1 MTKSQIKWKRSLTA
15 APRVVR
21 KRVLASSSSARGG
34 AVSGKEFAWALLFPT
49 LLGVMPKTA
58 TAVGPQI
65 LAQAARKAR
74 EQGRGVRSHRST
86 RDAPVEERVA
96 VLEARWEETVP
107 TLATSRDI
115 SDLRGEMGELRG
127 ELRGE
132 MRSLENRLLKWGVG
146 AVLALL
152 AVLAATF
159 SATNARID
167 SLAARQDARMDALD
181 AKLDARFDALMTEL
195 RAIRER

>member
-1 MTKSQIKWKRSLTA
+1 
-15 APRVVR
+15 
-21 KRVLASSSSARGG
+21 
-34 AVSGKEFAWALLFPT
+34 
-49 LLGVMPKTA
+49 MPKTA
-58 TAVGPQI
+58 TAAGPQI
-65 LAQAARKAR
+65 LAQAARPAR
-74 EQGRGVRSHRST
+74 EQGRGARSHGGY

-107 TLATSRDI
+107 TLATSKDI
-115 SDLRGEMGELRG
+115 SDLRGELT
-127 ELRGE
+127 GE
-132 MRSLENRLLKWGVG
+132 MKNLENRLLRWGVG

-159 SATNARID
+159 AANTARMD

-181 AKLDARFDALMTEL
+181 AKLDARFDALMAEL